1 MLEIYAILVSTTYLG
16 GYKKIRELNAQSQE
30 TVANGTRISRDKIG
44 AFERNE
50 KTPDPDEIVALS
62 EFYNSKRLCR
72 WYCSEEC
79 PVGKEIHLLPVDALE
94 EERLDSTMLVIINSL
109 NKLKNIDIERMV
121 EISVDGKIDKSEID
135 DFNIL
140 KSSLASLAQAYGA
153 LLRIEED
160 GHSIYHD

>member
-1 MLEIYAILVSTTYLG
+1 MSKNTNV
-16 GYKKIRELNAQSQE
+16 YKRIREINDQSQE
-30 TVANGTRISRDKIG
+30 NVASGAGISRDKIG

-50 KTPDPDEIVALS
+50 KRPDPDEIVALS
-62 EFYNSKRLCR
+62 KHYNSKRLFR
-72 WYCSEEC
+72 WYCYEEC
-79 PVGKEIHLLPVDALE
+79 PVGKEICLLPVDALE

-121 EISVDGKIDKSEID
+121 EISVDGKIDKSEKA
-135 DFNIL
+135 DFNTL

-160 GHSIYHD
+160 GKSIYNGE